1 MISKVELLHHRLQAV
16 LREHTFSGDNSLE
29 YLGEDERG
37 HKYRIAGNE
46 VYVDQISKGLA
57 KRFLDTHFEEF
68 EN

>member
-1 MISKVELLHHRLQAV
+1 MISKVELLHHRLQEV
-16 LREHTFSGDNSLE
+16 LRKHTFSGNNSLE

-46 VYVDQISKGLA
+46 VYVDQIAKGLA

-68 EN
+68 ED

>member
-1 MISKVELLHHRLQAV
+1 MISKVELLHHRLQA
-16 LREHTFSGDNSLE
+16 LASNGSSLE

>member
-37 HKYRIAGNE
+37 HKYNIAGNE
-46 VYVDQISKGLA
+46 VYVDQIV
-57 KRFLDTHFEEF
+57 EF
-68 EN
+68 ESGEEDDL

>member
-37 HKYRIAGNE
+37 HKYSIAGNE
-46 VYVDQISKGLA
+46 VYVCLLYTSPSPRDRG
-57 KRFLDTHFEEF
+57 
-68 EN
+68 